1 VSYHVHVS
9 QKAKK
14 EIRRLDRNVAF
25 RVIEHLDKIAASP
38 FDQRLSSPLEM
49 SPHRRYSRVGDW
61 RIVYEVNPS
70 ENIIEISAVQ
80 HRSNVYKKL

>member
-1 VSYHVHVS
+1 MSYHVHVS

-25 RVIEHLDKIAASP
+25 RVIEHLDKIAESP

-61 RIVYEVNPS
+61 RIIYYLDEPRRPVVIAAICPRDKAYDKV
-70 ENIIEISAVQ
+70 
-80 HRSNVYKKL
+80 